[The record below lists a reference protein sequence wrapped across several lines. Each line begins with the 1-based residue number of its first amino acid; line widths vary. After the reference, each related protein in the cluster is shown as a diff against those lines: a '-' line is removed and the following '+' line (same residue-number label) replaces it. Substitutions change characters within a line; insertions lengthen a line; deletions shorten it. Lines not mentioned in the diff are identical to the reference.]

1 MPANP
6 KFHANQLILARVLKD
21 LKQAGLI
28 DQIQHNRLLG
38 ESEEN
43 KRKGIHPLT
52 AIAAMKWQSATQ
64 PAFPLSIER
73 LTRWLADTAQ
83 LPYLHIDPL
92 KTDFSKLTSLVSHFY
107 AERWQILPVATQDN
121 SLTIATAEPYITD
134 WISDLEHTLQKSI
147 QRVVANPVDIERY
160 LDEFYKL
167 QHSIQGAGDKERQ
180 AAGSSQNFEQLLEI
194 GKGKTEMD
202 AGDQH
207 IVQIV
212 DWLLQHAFAQR
223 ASDIHLEPRRDNSK
237 IRFRI
242 DGALHLI
249 HEVPTAVM
257 LGMVSRIK
265 SLGRMNLAERRKP
278 QDGRIKTVVP
288 DTGKNVELRLST
300 MPTAFGEKMVMR
312 IFDPEV
318 LVKDFKALGF
328 TKRDLERWLPMIQR
342 PHGVVLVTGPTGS
355 GKTSTLYSTLRY
367 IYKPDINICTVE
379 DPIEIVDERFNQMQV
394 QHNIGVDFASGVRTL
409 LRQDPDIIMV
419 GEIRDQETAEI
430 SMQAALTGHLV
441 FATLHTNDAASSI
454 TRLLNIGLPAYLIN
468 ATVLGVVAQRLV
480 RTLCTKCKKAVPTDE
495 VLWQS
500 LVTPRKIPPPAQV
513 YQAVGCEDCR
523 QTGYHGRMGVYEI
536 MPMTRTL
543 EALIN
548 DDLDLQALR
557 RQALKEGLYP
567 LRLSGASKIAAGL
580 TTFEEVFRVAGT
592 QTA

>member
-1 MPANP
+1 MQKNNP
-6 KFHANQLILARVLKD
+6 DKLTLARVLKD
-21 LKQAGLI
+21 LKNDGLI
-28 DQIQHNRLLG
+28 DQKQFNRLLG

-43 KRKGIHPLT
+43 KRKGIHPLS
-52 AIAAMKWQSATQ
+52 AIAAMKWQSANQ
-64 PAFPLSIER
+64 PSFPLSIER
-73 LTRWLADTAQ
+73 LTRWLAERAK

-92 KTDFSKLTSLVSHFY
+92 KTDFSRLTPLVTHAY
-107 AERWQILPVATQDN
+107 AVRWQILPVALKDN
-121 SLTIATAEPYITD
+121 TLTIATGEPFVDD
-134 WISDLEHTLQKSI
+134 WRADLAHILKKDI

-167 QHSIQGAGDKERQ
+167 QTSIKGAGEKDRQ
-180 AAGSSQNFEQLLEI
+180 VLGASQNFEQLLEI

-207 IVQIV
+207 IIQIV
-212 DWLLQHAFAQR
+212 DWLLQNAFNQR
-223 ASDIHLEPRRDNSK
+223 ASDIHLEPRRESSK

-242 DGALHLI
+242 DGKLHLI
-249 HEVPTAVM
+249 HEVPTAVILAM
-257 LGMVSRIK
+257 ISRIK

-288 DTGKNVELRLST
+288 DTGKNIELRLST

-328 TKRDLERWLPMIQR
+328 TKRDLGMWENMITR

-367 IYKPDINICTVE
+367 VHKPDINICTIE
-379 DPIEIVDERFNQMQV
+379 DPIEIVDDRFNQMQV

-441 FATLHTNDAASSI
+441 FSTLHTNDAASAM
-454 TRLLNIGLPAYLIN
+454 TRLLNIGLPSYLLN
-468 ATVLGVVAQRLV
+468 ATILGVVAQRLV
-480 RTLCTKCKKAVPTDE
+480 RTLCSTCKKAVPIDE
-495 VLWQS
+495 QLWQS
-500 LVTPRKIPPPAQV
+500 LTAPRKLPMPKHV
-513 YQAVGCEDCR
+513 YEPVGCDDCR
-523 QTGYHGRMGVYEI
+523 QTGYMGRIGLYEI
-536 MPMTRTL
+536 MPLTHTL
-543 EALIN
+543 EKFIT
-548 DDLDLQALR
+548 DTTDLQALR
-557 RQALKEGLYP
+557 TQALKEGLSP
-567 LRLSGASKIAAGL
+567 LRLSGAVKIAAGV
-580 TTFEEVFRVAGT
+580 TTFEEVFRVAGGS
-592 QTA
+592 A